1 MNKCFW
7 NDVLK
12 NFRKSPGV
20 CKLLPQK
27 LLKNLELLQKDSN
40 IILFAW
46 SVFRTSVEDTDDAL
60 DYCNMVT
67 CELIKKNAFGAL
79 YDLISHQMFKVI
91 WTKGCW

>member
-1 MNKCFW
+1 M
-7 NDVLK
+7 VE

-20 CKLLPQK
+20 CKLLPQN

-60 DYCNMVT
+60 EYCNTIT

-79 YDLISHQMFKVI
+79 HDLISHQMFQVI
-91 WTKGCW
+91 